1 MADGLWLDVGD
12 SGRVMKEV
20 LYWVV
25 EVLIWVVDGLATGI
39 VSGPLGLFES
49 SRKTSHTVF
58 YSF

>member
-25 EVLIWVVDGLATGI
+25 EVLIWVVEGLATGI
-39 VSGPLGLFES
+39 VSGPLGS